1 MELKYVSHLP
11 SEGVGLGNLKVCH
24 NPILKLKL
32 DGNLDINIPYTLSL
46 EM

>member
-1 MELKYVSHLP
+1 MELQYVSHLS

-32 DGNLDINIPYTLSL
+32 NGNLDISIPNTLSL